1 MAVKTRSKKKVFSEY
16 EKLEK
21 FNKAEEE
28 AREDVKLF
36 VAGIAFTFTVLWTM
50 LEWGQAEGWYAPSP
64 TIYNQPGQEDS
75 RERFEQGPVECVMEE
90 ELCNTTEIGY
100 YGPGCVTRWYYWKLR
115 PEQAWSYTIPW
126 AFYLMH
132 QITVWAGV
140 FYAQK
145 LKDSEFAK

>member
-21 FNKAEEE
+21 FNKAEDD

-75 RERFEQGPVECVMEE
+75 RER
-90 ELCNTTEIGY
+90 
-100 YGPGCVTRWYYWKLR
+100 LR
-115 PEQAWSYTIPW
+115 DT
-126 AFYLMH
+126 LR
-132 QITVWAGV
+132 
-140 FYAQK
+140 
-145 LKDSEFAK
+145 LSEKE

>member
-64 TIYNQPGQEDS
+64 TIYDQPGQEDS

-90 ELCNTTEIGY
+90 DLCNTTEIGKS
-100 YGPGCVTRWYYWKLR
+100 C
-115 PEQAWSYTIPW
+115 EN
-126 AFYLMH
+126 
-132 QITVWAGV
+132 
-140 FYAQK
+140 
-145 LKDSEFAK
+145 

>member
-1 MAVKTRSKKKVFSEY
+1 MAVKTRSKKNVFSEY

-64 TIYNQPGQEDS
+64 TIYNQPGQENS
-75 RERFEQGPVECVMEE
+75 RERLRDNFRLSKLVILDLNKDQ
-90 ELCNTTEIGY
+90 LSALWKRIF
-100 YGPGCVTRWYYWKLR
+100 VTR
-115 PEQAWSYTIPW
+115 
-126 AFYLMH
+126 
-132 QITVWAGV
+132 
-140 FYAQK
+140 QK
-145 LKDSEFAK
+145 